1 MSQMLLEVQDAPN
14 RVKAALEAD
23 TSTYATL
30 GERLRE
36 LNPALVATIARGSSD
51 HAATYAAYL
60 FPLCTGRVVAS
71 IPPSVVTVLKSPL
84 DLEGQFALAISQ
96 GGGSPDIIQTLDSCR
111 RSGALTTA
119 LVNSEKSELARTAEI
134 LLPQHAGE
142 EKSIAATKSV
152 ICTLTGIARIAAAW
166 SGDQGLQ
173 GGLRTLPG
181 SLERAFEA
189 GMKTDENI
197 LNGVQNVYVL
207 SRGLGM
213 SAALEIALKLKETC
227 GLHAEAFST
236 AEVRHGPREIVDK
249 KFLVIVLALPGS
261 GQEDA
266 IAAAKELKAQGAGVL
281 LVAPASLGGTF
292 VLPELSD
299 NRLANIVALELLY
312 PWIARSAKALGRDPD
327 RPKTLTTKVIK
338 TV

>member
-1 MSQMLLEVQDAPN
+1 MSQMLAEVQDAPN
-14 RVKAALEAD
+14 RVRAALEAD
-23 TSTYATL
+23 AEVYARL

-51 HAATYAAYL
+51 HAAAYAAYL

-71 IPPSVVTVLKSPL
+71 IPPSVVTVLRSPL
-84 DLEGQFALAISQ
+84 NLENQFALAISQ
-96 GGGSPDIIQTLDSCR
+96 GGGSPDIIQTVDCVR
-111 RSGALTTA
+111 RSGALTAA
-119 LVNSEKSELARTAEI
+119 LVNSENSELARTAEV

-166 SGDQGLQ
+166 SGDQSLS
-173 GGLRTLPG
+173 GGLRTLPT
-181 SLERAFEA
+181 SLERAFET
-189 GMKTDENI
+189 GMKTDDSM
-197 LNGVQNVYVL
+197 LNGISNVYVL

-213 SAALEIALKLKETC
+213 AAALEIALKLKETC
-227 GLHAEAFST
+227 GVHAEAFST

-249 KFLVIVLALPGS
+249 KFLIIVLAFPGS
-261 GQEDA
+261 GHDDA

-281 LVAPASLGGTF
+281 LVAPAALGGSF
-292 VLPELSD
+292 VIPELTD
-299 NRLANIVALELLY
+299 PRLATIVALELIY
-312 PWIARSAKALGRDPD
+312 PWIARAAKALGRDPD